1 MGKSRKITRI
11 LVRGAAA
18 LRDANGWLYSE
29 LHILR
34 FPSTPSNSISQDNNL
49 AEHVGV
55 GNVMSN
61 GIATGSMVFKKAN
74 PLWAILAA
82 LPDSAISVA
91 NDNFEAQAFKE
102 IA

>member
-11 LVRGAAA
+11 LVQGAAA

-34 FPSTPSNSISQDNNL
+34 FPSTPSNSISQDNNI
-49 AEHVGV
+49 ADHVWA

-61 GIATGSMVFKKAN
+61 GIVTGSIASKKAN
-74 PLWAILAA
+74 PIWDVLA
-82 LPDSAISVA
+82 A
-91 NDNFEAQAFKE
+91 NDNTKFGR
-102 IA
+102 IAA